1 MISIVM
7 PTYNRAYIIDSSIK
21 SVLAQTYS
29 DFELIIVDDGSTDD
43 TEKVI
48 KSFNDKRIRYIKLEK
63 NSGASHARNIGIE
76 NAKGEYI
83 TFHDSDDTMASTK
96 LEEQYNYMKENDY
109 DISFCE
115 FEFNKKDMHYQI
127 PSKKQIKMVEKIGLF
142 NYILKYGNI
151 VSTLCIFA
159 KKSCF
164 DNNRFNEELPRLQD
178 YDLAL
183 RLSKQYDIKL
193 LKKVLAYGYVQTDS
207 ISSNPIKLKTAVELM
222 ENDEGYGLNNNERK
236 IFKYKLNSIYANN
249 IWKKNPK
256 EAIIYFKKSLKNKF
270 NFKNFIKYTICKF
283 K

>member
-115 FEFNKKDMHYQI
+115 FEFNKKDMHY
-127 PSKKQIKMVEKIGLF
+127 PKIW
-142 NYILKYGNI
+142 KYCINI
-151 VSTLCIFA
+151 V
-159 KKSCF
+159 
-164 DNNRFNEELPRLQD
+164 
-178 YDLAL
+178 Y
-183 RLSKQYDIKL
+183 
-193 LKKVLAYGYVQTDS
+193 
-207 ISSNPIKLKTAVELM
+207 
-222 ENDEGYGLNNNERK
+222 
-236 IFKYKLNSIYANN
+236 
-249 IWKKNPK
+249 
-256 EAIIYFKKSLKNKF
+256 
-270 NFKNFIKYTICKF
+270 IC
-283 K
+283 